1 MKQDPSKE
9 AGCSYETLA
18 RQMNVPKEHVDNKE
32 ALTKQLQE
40 RVNELHRQLERLE
53 KEKEAQVR
61 QLQEQI
67 KKLEN
72 QLNCLGKQKEAN
84 EIRETP
90 TDDQAYG
97 DRIAKEENVHR
108 HDVDNSEKNTQE
120 GVKLIKDRH
129 LEDEAEQKRQHRI
142 AFLRQRLKQ
151 LEERARAIRKG
162 LRSIP
167 ERKHV
172 WQSPGICSTME
183 CVFCRKAGC
192 HYSDS
197 CPVITD
203 GDERHR
209 IVRKRGRCHRCME
222 HCERRG
228 YCAYVNKECFYCSK
242 AKNTVFAECKPKDD
256 RHHSALCSISI
267 RMQEAKRELDQ
278 LENDIQHCQLE
289 LAHL

>member
-1 MKQDPSKE
+1 MKQCPSKE
-9 AGCSYETLA
+9 AECSYETLA
-18 RQMNVPKEHVDNKE
+18 QLNVLKEHVDKKE
-32 ALTKQLQE
+32 ALTTQLQE
-40 RVNELHRQLERLE
+40 RVNGLHSQLERLE

-61 QLQEQI
+61 QLQKKI
-67 KKLEN
+67 KELEN
-72 QLNCLGKQKEAN
+72 QVDCLGKQKEAN

-97 DRIAKEENVHR
+97 ERIAKEGNVHR
-108 HDVDNSEKNTQE
+108 HDVVNSEKNSQE
-120 GVKLIKDRH
+120 GVKLIKECH
-129 LEDEAEQKRQHRI
+129 LEHEEQQRRQQI
-142 AFLRQRLKQ
+142 GAFLRQRLKQ
-151 LEERARAIRKG
+151 LKERARAIRKG

-167 ERKHV
+167 ERKCE
-172 WQSPGICSTME
+172 WQSPRICSTME

-197 CPVITD
+197 CPMITD

-209 IVRKRGRCHRCME
+209 IVRKRGRCPRCME

-228 YCAYVNKECFYCSK
+228 YCAYVNRECFYCAK
-242 AKNTVFAECKPKDD
+242 AKNTVFADCKSTEG
-256 RHHSALCSISI
+256 RHHSALCSIPK
-267 RMQEAKRELDQ
+267 RMQEAKRELNR